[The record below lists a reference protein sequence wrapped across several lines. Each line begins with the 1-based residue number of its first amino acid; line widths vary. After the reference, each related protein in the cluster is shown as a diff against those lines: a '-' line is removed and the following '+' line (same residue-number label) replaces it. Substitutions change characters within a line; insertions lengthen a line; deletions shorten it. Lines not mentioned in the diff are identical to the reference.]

1 MTRIPALGD
10 FIDGAWRLA
19 PAPDEVLVRDSPADL
34 SDRVGEFPVALAH
47 VDSAVD
53 AARRAQRR
61 WDETPLTD
69 RLELLRRFGAELN
82 ARAGLLVELL
92 GREVGKPVWEA
103 KTEVAALSAK
113 IEITLKEGLALVR
126 DYELD
131 GGRFECRFRPLGVL
145 AVLGPF
151 NFPLHLPNGH
161 IIPALATGNTVVF
174 KPSDLT
180 PACAQVYA
188 EAALAAGLPA
198 GVFNL
203 VQGRGPTGAALSA
216 HDDIDGV
223 LFTGSYAVGTS
234 IARANVHRPGRMLA
248 LELGGKNTAVVLADA
263 PFEKAVHDVLY
274 SGCVTA
280 GQRCTA
286 VSRVVVERPIVDRF
300 VEALAARAKRLK
312 VGPPQAADSF
322 MGPLVSAAALEK
334 FHHAQTQAATESE
347 VVLASQDLSPG
358 RQGYYVS
365 PAVHRVER
373 LDPDS
378 AWQQEELFGPDLAVF
393 VAEDLDHAQAIAD
406 ATDYGLAAAVFT
418 ADETKFDWLARR
430 LNVGVIAW
438 NAPSVGSSSRLPFG
452 GLRRSGNLRPAGVFS
467 TFYCTHPQAL
477 TRGSSTLDTSSLPPG
492 TGWDPAGA
500 PQRA

>member
-1 MTRIPALGD
+1 MTPVSVLGD
-10 FIDGAWRLA
+10 FIGGSWRRSS
-19 PAPDEVLVRDSPADL
+19 APDEVLLRDSPADL

-47 VDSAVD
+47 VDLAVE
-53 AARRAQRR
+53 AARQAQPG
-61 WDETPLTD
+61 WDATPLTD
-69 RLELLRRFGAELN
+69 RFELLRRFGAELQ
-82 ARAGLLVELL
+82 ARSSLLIELL
-92 GREVGKPVWEA
+92 GREVGKPAWEA

-113 IEITLKEGLALVR
+113 IEITLNEGLALVR
-126 DYELD
+126 DYALD

-161 IIPALATGNTVVF
+161 IVPALATGNTVVF
-174 KPSDLT
+174 KPSEFA
-180 PACAQVYA
+180 PGCAQIYV
-188 EAALAAGLPA
+188 EAAQAAGLPA
-198 GVFNL
+198 GVLNL
-203 VQGRGPTGAALSA
+203 VQGRGPSGAALSA

-248 LELGGKNTAVVLADA
+248 LELGGKNAAVVLADA

-286 VSRVVVERPIVDRF
+286 VSRVVVEKPLADRF
-300 VEALAARAKRLK
+300 VEALATRARALK
-312 VGPPQAADSF
+312 VGPPQAADTF
-322 MGPLVSAAALEK
+322 MGPLVSEAALEK
-334 FHHAQTQAATESE
+334 FHRAQKQAAREAE
-347 VVLASQDLSPG
+347 VVLASQDVSPG

-365 PAVHRVER
+365 PAIHRVER
-373 LDPDS
+373 LDLSS
-378 AWQQEELFGPDLAVF
+378 AWQQQEIFGPDLAVF
-393 VAEDLDHAQAIAD
+393 VADDMAHAQVIAD

-418 ADETKFDWLARR
+418 ADETKFEWLSRQMH
-430 LNVGVIAW
+430 VGVIAW

-452 GLRRSGNLRPAGVFS
+452 GLRHSGNLRPAGVFS
-467 TFYCTHPQAL
+467 TLYCTHPQAI

-492 TGWDPAGA
+492 MSPVPAGA
-500 PQRA
+500 NHRA